1 MKYKKIMIMLI
12 MAIFLASIAGVCA
25 ADANDTTV
33 ASDDTNQIELS
44 NSDKVIEDNL
54 QTSEENDGLTLTD
67 NDVFDADSATYS
79 DLDSE
84 IRASGNVTLTH
95 KNYIYDDGATAITI
109 TEDNKVIDGNGAVID
124 MAEST
129 IRAFTVSASGVTIK
143 NVTIKNANYNG
154 DGGAIYFS
162 SSGTVTNCN
171 FTNNK
176 ASGDGGAVYFRSTGT
191 VTNCNFTNNSAGEGG
206 AIWIYYGSVENCNF
220 TNNSATYNGGAIWI
234 YYGSVENCNFIDNQA
249 TGTDSCGGAILFAG
263 TGNVTNC
270 NFTNNTAYYGGAV
283 CFNNQGNVTNCN
295 FTNNSATCNG
305 GAIWMYS
312 GTVSNCNFTDNEA
325 YVGGAVYFNK
335 NGEVTNCNFTGNHA
349 SYGGAV
355 YFLNTGEVTNCNFTN
370 NKASGYG
377 GAINMDSG
385 TVTNCNFTDNSASAK
400 GGAIYSCY
408 WSTADTCIFK
418 TSSDTTFNIG
428 ILPPTLNVDNF
439 TTFYGSGEKL
449 TFNLTTDSGMPV
461 TNGNISI
468 SVYFKDNNT
477 WVGNYSCLSGEG
489 WTISLPV
496 GSYYANFTT
505 EYAGFEAISRTIKII
520 PNIPYYVNVTPV
532 TTNNRTVNITA
543 KSNIPQDIME
553 GKLLFILPNGANI
566 TANYA
571 GNGTWWAEH
580 TFDAYD
586 VYQVNVT
593 YVGLDNVTVNN
604 GTISISKT
612 PTNITVVNTTV
623 NLFVLDSVATGAAL
637 TPADAGNLTFT
648 SSNYSV
654 AKVENGYIIAV
665 GGGTAIITVS
675 FAGSEDYAAAENKT
689 ITVNVIKYD
698 SKVTISQINDTDYP
712 NNVTVEYSI
721 ENRTN
726 VSITI
731 DGVPQDKIIITN
743 DTITVIGLDAG
754 EYTITIINN
763 ESDLYYKSND
773 TKTFT
778 VNPLSTSIAASDIST
793 TYNINKDL
801 VITLK
806 DSKGEALS
814 GVKVTVNLKGTKT
827 YTTDKN
833 GQIKIN
839 VAKLVPKVYTAK
851 VTFDGNTNYAKS
863 TADVKVTVKKAKP
876 KIIAKKKTYKAKKKT
891 KKFTITLKDNKGKP
905 IKKVKVRLIVQKI
918 KKTSKNKNKKSKK
931 NKRKNIVKTNKKGKA
946 TFKINRYKKGK
957 YLATVK
963 FYGNKYYAKTVKKV
977 KINLK

>member
-1 MKYKKIMIMLI
+1 MEYKKIMITIIL
-12 MAIFLASIAGVCA
+12 AIFLFSIASVCA
-25 ADANDTTV
+25 SDVNDTAI
-33 ASDDTNQIELS
+33 ASEDTQAIELS
-44 NSDKVIEDNL
+44 QNEEITTTDESQKTIQTNDTEMLTANDEETTATQNNLDTLSLEEKTYTDLSNAVGTGGDINL
-54 QTSEENDGLTLTD
+54 QPAYYKYNGESNT
-67 NDVFDADSATYS
+67 
-79 DLDSE
+79 
-84 IRASGNVTLTH
+84 
-95 KNYIYDDGATAITI
+95 ITI
-109 TEDNKVIDGNGAVID
+109 TNPGIINGNGAIID
-124 MAEST
+124 MAGST
-129 IRAFTVSASGVTIK
+129 IQAFNVNTAGVTIK
-143 NVTIKNANYNG
+143 NLTIKNTKYKG
-154 DGGAIYFS
+154 DGGAIYFAQS
-162 SSGTVTNCN
+162 GSVINCNFNDNKATGSTSYGGAVYFKSTGNVSNCNFTGNTAANGGAVWMNSGTVSNCNFINNSATGEDSLGGAIVMYSGSVSNCNFTNNHASYAGAVYFYQGTGSVTNCN
-171 FTNNK
+171 FTNNTATYQGGAIRFSDTGNVTNCNFTGNT
-176 ASGDGGAVYFRSTGT
+176 ASGDGGA
-191 VTNCNFTNNSAGEGG
+191 
-206 AIWIYYGSVENCNF
+206 IWMYSGSVENCNF
-220 TNNSATYNGGAIWI
+220 TNNTATYQGGAIFSWNW
-234 YYGSVENCNFIDNQA
+234 Y
-249 TGTDSCGGAILFAG
+249 
-263 TGNVTNC
+263 
-270 NFTNNTAYYGGAV
+270 TA
-283 CFNNQGNVTNCN
+283 
-295 FTNNSATCNG
+295 
-305 GAIWMYS
+305 
-312 GTVSNCNFTDNEA
+312 
-325 YVGGAVYFNK
+325 
-335 NGEVTNCNFTGNHA
+335 
-349 SYGGAV
+349 
-355 YFLNTGEVTNCNFTN
+355 
-370 NKASGYG
+370 
-377 GAINMDSG
+377 
-385 TVTNCNFTDNSASAK
+385 
-400 GGAIYSCY
+400 
-408 WSTADTCIFK
+408 ADTCIFK
-418 TSSDTTFNIG
+418 RNSGENVNVVIY
-428 ILPPTLNVDNF
+428 PPTLNVDNF

>member
-1 MKYKKIMIMLI
+1 MKCKKIMIILI
-12 MAIFLASIAGVCA
+12 MAICLFAMAS
-25 ADANDTTV
+25 
-33 ASDDTNQIELS
+33 
-44 NSDKVIEDNL
+44 
-54 QTSEENDGLTLTD
+54 
-67 NDVFDADSATYS
+67 
-79 DLDSE
+79 
-84 IRASGNVTLTH
+84 
-95 KNYIYDDGATAITI
+95 
-109 TEDNKVIDGNGAVID
+109 
-124 MAEST
+124 
-129 IRAFTVSASGVTIK
+129 VSASDVNDTVIASTGDSAVELSQADADEIMSTDENELIGQTDNELISEGDRGTFAELQANISQATEGSTITLNK
-143 NVTIKNANYNG
+143 NYECEDGFDSGGILIDRPITIDGQGNKIDAQGKSRIFRITAENVVLKNIIFTNG
-154 DGGAIYFS
+154 KSTGTGGAVHFS
-162 SSGTVTNCN
+162 SEGTVTNCN
-171 FTNNK
+171 FTGNK
-176 ASGDGGAVYFRSTGT
+176 AIND
-191 VTNCNFTNNSAGEGG
+191 GG
-206 AIWIYYGSVENCNF
+206 AIWMSSGSVENCNF
-220 TNNSATYNGGAIWI
+220 T
-234 YYGSVENCNFIDNQA
+234 DNKA
-249 TGTDSCGGAILFAG
+249 TGS
-263 TGNVTNC
+263 NSR
-270 NFTNNTAYYGGAV
+270 GGAV
-283 CFNNQGNVTNCN
+283 HFLNT
-295 FTNNSATCNG
+295 
-305 GAIWMYS
+305 
-312 GTVSNCNFTDNEA
+312 GTVSNCNFA
-325 YVGGAVYFNK
+325 
-335 NGEVTNCNFTGNHA
+335 
-349 SYGGAV
+349 
-355 YFLNTGEVTNCNFTN
+355 
-370 NKASGYG
+370 
-377 GAINMDSG
+377 
-385 TVTNCNFTDNSASAK
+385 DNSASH
-400 GGAIYSCY
+400 GGAIFSNNWY
-408 WSTADTCIFK
+408 TAVDTCIFK
-418 TSSDTTFNIG
+418 RNSGDNVNTVIY
-428 ILPPTLNVDNF
+428 PPTLNVDNF
-439 TTFYGSGEKL
+439 TTFYGFGEKL
-449 TFNLTTDSGMPV
+449 TFNLTTNSGMPV
-461 TNGNISI
+461 NNGNISI
-468 SVYFKDNNT
+468 SVYFKDNNS
-477 WVGNYSCLSGEG
+477 WVRNYSCLSGEG